1 MNTKQTNPK
10 TAPGEH
16 HPEGVRKILLK
27 GIFWRI
33 LIIEGILLV
42 WSLLYRIW
50 MEPSAQP
57 VELFW
62 YAVRIVVL
70 IAIIIVFIMLTF
82 RLFLTRKVIQPLE
95 AIAESNRKFQDD
107 QTPRKGVLL
116 PEDTPREIQEIVAT
130 RTQMLDTILRV
141 SEERLRLVNFI
152 KETFGRYMSK
162 KVVDEILDSP
172 DGAKIGGRRETVT
185 ILMSDLRGFT
195 NLSETT
201 DPETMMRLLNRYLDR
216 MSRIIHNYD
225 GIIDEIIGDAILAV
239 FGVPERRH
247 SDPERAVACALAMQN
262 ALAELNREIGK
273 EGYPPLEMGIGV
285 NTGTVL
291 VGNIG
296 SEVRMKYGIVG
307 AAVNTAARIE
317 SNTIG
322 GQVLIGESTV
332 NGITDKLVA
341 ESPHTIMMKG
351 MRKPLVVYAVT
362 GIGAPYHITL
372 EQTRR
377 NHDGVM
383 LALPFS
389 CWKIEDKKVDDV
401 AAAGETIL
409 INDTLLTATVT
420 PPMALHMDVK
430 IAFDFCQDA
439 HCFEDIYAKVLS
451 VGEARDHGA
460 VHQLSITS
468 IRPEDRNMLK
478 NGWRKPHRPLRSHFR
493 ESGSSP
499 WAAPVICSV

>member
-1 MNTKQTNPK
+1 LNTKRTNSGM
-10 TAPGEH
+10 APTEH
-16 HPEGVRKILLK
+16 RSDGVRKILLK

-42 WSLLYRIW
+42 WSLLYRIL
-50 MEPSAQP
+50 MEPAAQP
-57 VELFW
+57 LELFW
-62 YAVRIVVL
+62 YAVRIVIL
-70 IAIIIVFIMLTF
+70 IAIIIAFIMVTF

-95 AIAESNRKFQDD
+95 AIAESNRKFQDED
-107 QTPRKGVLL
+107 AVRNEIPLAT
-116 PEDTPREIQEIVAT
+116 DTPKEIQEIVAT

-152 KETFGRYMSK
+152 KETFGRYISK

-195 NLSETT
+195 SLSETT
-201 DPETMMRLLNRYLDR
+201 DPEIMMRLLNRYLDR
-216 MSRIIHNYD
+216 MSRIIHDYD

-239 FGVPERRH
+239 FGVPESRT

-262 ALAELNREIGK
+262 ALAELNREIGQ

-317 SNTIG
+317 SNTVG
-322 GQVLIGESTV
+322 GQVLIGESTFNHV
-332 NGITDKLVA
+332 REKLA
-341 ESPHTIMMKG
+341 SELPQTIMMKG
-351 MRKPLVVYAVT
+351 MRKPLVVFAVT
-362 GIGAPYHITL
+362 GIGVPYGIAL
-372 EQTRR
+372 ETSRAS
-377 NHDGVM
+377 HDGAM
-383 LALPFS
+383 LTLPFS
-389 CWKIEDKKVDDV
+389 CWKIEDKKVSDV
-401 AAAGETIL
+401 AASGETIL
-409 INDTLLTATVT
+409 INDSLLTATVS
-420 PPMALHMDVK
+420 PPLDPHEDVK
-430 IAFDFCQDA
+430 ITFDFCQEA

-468 IRPEDRNMLK
+468 IRQEDRNILK
-478 NGWRKPHRPLRSHFR
+478 KWTEQTG
-493 ESGSSP
+493 
-499 WAAPVICSV
+499 